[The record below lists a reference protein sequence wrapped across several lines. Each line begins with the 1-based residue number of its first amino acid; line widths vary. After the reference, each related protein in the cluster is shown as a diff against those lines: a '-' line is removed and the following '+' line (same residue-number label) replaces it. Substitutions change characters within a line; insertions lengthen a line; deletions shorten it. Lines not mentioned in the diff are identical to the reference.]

1 MGHAPIGTMDSA
13 RDEVRSVL
21 EKAFGEDGA
30 KKRANMKLLQGEF
43 LKAWDEEGL
52 ARKDLRRFVSTLG
65 S

>member
-1 MGHAPIGTMDSA
+1 MDSA

-30 KKRANMKLLQGEF
+30 KKRVNMKLLQGEF

-52 ARKDLRRFVSTLG
+52 ARKDLRRFVSTFG